1 MIAICREM
9 TKLHE
14 EIIRGSLKDVL
25 ESIETNKVVLR
36 GEIVLVISG
45 SQKNQTDFSF
55 NLKVKNEFL
64 KKLSASDAAKLISL
78 ITGQNKRDIYKYL
91 IES

>member
-36 GEIVLVISG
+36 GEIVLVIAG